1 MTRSRRSPS
10 PPRDSLSHP
19 VLTSRAPVPGP
30 VTTRTANP
38 LAALD
43 RPGRRLTATLC
54 AVAPLLALW
63 LAGLCSTTLRAED
76 PTFELSQLPP
86 AAEGAID
93 YEQQIA
99 PLLANKCASCHGAKR
114 QRSDLR
120 VDTRGA
126 LLKGGSRGPAAVPS
140 QPARSWL
147 LAAASRQI
155 EELAMPP
162 EGVAGANSFM
172 KTGTSL

>member
-1 MTRSRRSPS
+1 
-10 PPRDSLSHP
+10 
-19 VLTSRAPVPGP
+19 LT
-30 VTTRTANP
+30 
-38 LAALD
+38 
-43 RPGRRLTATLC
+43 
-54 AVAPLLALW
+54 APLLALW

-76 PTFELSQLPP
+76 PAFELSQLPP

-162 EGVAGANSFM
+162 EGEPLTADEVALLPALRLDAAPARSTGWLNSLWP
-172 KTGTSL
+172 SAD